1 MLAKTYMFRGDF
13 VAAETVLHDIV
24 EVDKDYELLD
34 NYGWNWFPEYE
45 NSSESIF
52 ELPNKVY
59 DKNIGTGTN
68 VPHFFTSRTS
78 IGYDGYGFHVRQ
90 RICMMLSILMT
101 LVLHM
106 CLHKQAINM

>member
-68 VPHFFTSRTS
+68 VPHFLQVVLQLGMMDMDFM
-78 IGYDGYGFHVRQ
+78 FRQ